1 MLEKVR
7 NLFLYAGVDYPSFQ
21 RIKKTI
27 QKNNRVLTIILS
39 SVGAALIAVMLIFSF
54 KSDNLSQNREVYGFG
69 MMISIIILILS
80 VTVAKKHLW
89 MVTPLVYCTC
99 SIYYLYGILIGAI
112 TDPTQKTV
120 TFMVMLVF
128 LPTFFIDRPISV
140 IILSAIYIV
149 IFEILC
155 FSNKVGAVLSNDAVD
170 AVVFGILGA
179 VTGVIINQMK
189 IKGYVLESKLR
200 EISKIDQLTQMK
212 NRNAYELELDSIP
225 DKCKYFLACVY
236 IDANGLHEINNSKGH
251 EYGDNMLKHIAIEIK
266 SVFSDKNSYRTGGD
280 EFVAFVP
287 DKEKEEIE
295 QMLSGLVEKIQ
306 SEGYA
311 VAIGYEVAKVKHL
324 SMDELI
330 KSAEWKMF
338 QDKKEYYKNIAR
350 NARN

>member
-189 IKGYVLESKLR
+189 IKGYVL
-200 EISKIDQLTQMK
+200 
-212 NRNAYELELDSIP
+212 
-225 DKCKYFLACVY
+225 DK
-236 IDANGLHEINNSKGH
+236 
-251 EYGDNMLKHIAIEIK
+251 
-266 SVFSDKNSYRTGGD
+266 
-280 EFVAFVP
+280 
-287 DKEKEEIE
+287 
-295 QMLSGLVEKIQ
+295 
-306 SEGYA
+306 
-311 VAIGYEVAKVKHL
+311 
-324 SMDELI
+324 
-330 KSAEWKMF
+330 
-338 QDKKEYYKNIAR
+338 
-350 NARN
+350 